1 MMRVQKGQRHTG
13 LYGTAQQV
21 TVPDHH
27 TAETNVSMWFMH
39 MPNQAPNNAWDKY
52 MLAISSL
59 ANVPGLP
66 PANLHYPDAEYELL
80 VCALAP
86 DAHPDIDDGDTWVP
100 MDPPNMVH
108 QFHGVTRE
116 QASRIAS
123 YLAWACVHGELITET
138 QIIVQPFGDA
148 EPHLMLI
155 GAAVDRW
162 NEAVRQLVEHEQ
174 TGGLH
179 GAQLN

>member
-1 MMRVQKGQRHTG
+1 MTRVEKGQRLIG
-13 LYGTAQQV
+13 VYGTARQV
-21 TVPDHH
+21 TAPGHR
-27 TAETNVSMWFMH
+27 TAKTHVASWFMH

-59 ANVPGLP
+59 AEVPGLP
-66 PANLHYPDAEYELL
+66 PANLHYPGAEYEL
-80 VCALAP
+80 VVVALSP
-86 DAHPDIDDGDTWVP
+86 DYNPHIDDCDTWVP

-116 QASRIAS
+116 QAARMAQT
-123 YLAWACVHGELITET
+123 LAWACVHGELLTET
-138 QIIVQPFGDA
+138 QIFVRPFGEA
-148 EPHLMLI
+148 EPRMMLI

-162 NEAVRQLVEHEQ
+162 HEAVEQLVEHEQ

-179 GAQLN
+179 GVRLN